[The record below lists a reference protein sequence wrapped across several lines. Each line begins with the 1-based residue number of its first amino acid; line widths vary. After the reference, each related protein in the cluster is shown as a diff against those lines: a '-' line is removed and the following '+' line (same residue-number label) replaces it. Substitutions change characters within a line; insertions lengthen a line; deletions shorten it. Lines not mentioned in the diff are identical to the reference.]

1 MIIQIKLFIFSE
13 SQSDSCSTSSTGETL
28 YNSPGSH
35 ITVTK
40 KRQAGQSKK
49 VGPKKDILVNVLNN
63 KRKQSTTET
72 VGQHSLILM
81 YILLPIKMLMAI
93 IKFYTIDT
101 IHIREK
107 LLHFAISHNLLI

>member
-1 MIIQIKLFIFSE
+1 MKLLMISD
-13 SQSDSCSTSSTGETL
+13 SQSDSCSTSSTGEPI

-40 KRQAGQSKK
+40 KREVGQSKK

-72 VGQHSLILM
+72 VGQHSVILI
-81 YILLPIKMLMAI
+81 YFLLPIKMLMDI
-93 IKFYTIDT
+93 TKT
-101 IHIREK
+101 
-107 LLHFAISHNLLI
+107 LHY

>member
-1 MIIQIKLFIFSE
+1 MTLYIIRLIIVSE
-13 SQSDSCSTSSTGETL
+13 SQSDSCSTSSTGEAI

-81 YILLPIKMLMAI
+81 Y
-93 IKFYTIDT
+93 FYCP
-101 IHIREK
+101 
-107 LLHFAISHNLLI
+107 

>member
-1 MIIQIKLFIFSE
+1 MIIQIKLFIISE
-13 SQSDSCSTSSTGETL
+13 SQSDSCSTSSTGEPI

-72 VGQHSLILM
+72 VGQHSPILM
-81 YILLPIKMLMAI
+81 YFSLPIKMLMDI
-93 IKFYTIDT
+93 IKFCTIET
-101 IHIREK
+101 IHIRENYY
-107 LLHFAISHNLLI
+107 LL